1 MDTIKTTLFTII
13 SDIRYFILAGF
24 QNLPLSIAG
33 FMIIVG
39 FFTAHYPLLF
49 FSIGYL
55 VVLPAFMSG
64 LNAFLS
70 IFSLF
75 QGMSSDAPA
84 CSLIP
89 SYLYPTESTA
99 EIKPGNDLGYWVPMT
114 FFFIGYMITNAAM
127 MFTAAAPVG
136 TPNDDTQA
144 LSPGMAARKTNTAV
158 GMAAITLLAVV
169 VLVIRM
175 KMCEKWYGVLLGAA
189 VGGVLGM
196 GWYRIL
202 MAGIPTDQRLNDM
215 FGIASRLL
223 VPYAV
228 TNAPYACMPPTARN

>member
-1 MDTIKTTLFTII
+1 MDAIKTTLFTII

-33 FMIIVG
+33 FMIVVG

-55 VVLPAFMSG
+55 VVLPAIMSG
-64 LNAFLS
+64 LNA
-70 IFSLF
+70 IPIF
-75 QGMSSDAPA
+75 QGWSSDAPA
-84 CSLIP
+84 CSLIG
-89 SYLYPTESTA
+89 SYLYPTESST
-99 EIKPGNDLGYWVPMT
+99 ESKPGNGLGYWVPMT
-114 FFFIGYMITNAAM
+114 FFFIGYMITNAAL
-127 MFTAAAPVG
+127 MFTATAPPG

-158 GMAAITLLAVV
+158 GMTAITLLAVV

-175 KMCEKWYGVLLGAA
+175 KTCEKWYGVLLGAL
-189 VGGVLGM
+189 VGGGLGVFWYYVLM
-196 GWYRIL
+196 RF
-202 MAGIPTDQRLNDM
+202 IPTDQRLNDL

-228 TNAPYACMPPTARN
+228 ANTPYACMPPTA